1 MDAEGTTQDFRLEAE
16 NSEIMRQSFENLER
30 QLEESHVALK
40 AESRA
45 RVLSEEYHTKLES
58 ELRESQLKL
67 REVRNCA
74 NFFNTGLIVH

>member
-1 MDAEGTTQDFRLEAE
+1 MHDLRLESE

-45 RVLSEEYHTKLES
+45 RALSEEYHTKLES
-58 ELRESQLKL
+58 ELRESQIKL
-67 REVRNCA
+67 REV
-74 NFFNTGLIVH
+74 FITLMLEKESMFIMV